1 MTREER
7 KAKLQ
12 AAKEKLENWQ
22 SSLSEMEKFIEKTH
36 EELNE
41 SFAGVQDGTQEKPSP
56 EEEKELRELLK
67 EIGGIKKAKILD
79 SIDGWAKGS
88 LQLKDED
95 MDLLEKELINKWR
108 TLIQIKE
115 IKRSGRYE
123 KDEGIKKEVDA
134 WEEEF
139 DNFKPYWEKT
149 LSLSSQRYI
158 TDKNTSSSGKKPA
171 NPTTLP
177 WTLAIVFGITTIIA
191 AGAAIYFFWHQRKIK
206 RFKV

>member
-1 MTREER
+1 MSREER

-36 EELNE
+36 KELDE
-41 SFAGVQDGTQEKPSP
+41 SFVGTQEKPPSP
-56 EEEKELRELLK
+56 EEAKELRELLK
-67 EIGGIKKAKILD
+67 EIEGNKEAKILD
-79 SIDGWAKGS
+79 SIDDWAKGS
-88 LQLKDED
+88 FRPKDED
-95 MDLLEKELINKWR
+95 IDLLEIKLINKWS
-108 TLIQIKE
+108 TLIQIRE
-115 IKRSGRYE
+115 LKRSGKYE
-123 KDEGIKKEVDA
+123 KNEGIKKEVDA

-139 DNFKPYWEKT
+139 DNFKPYWEKIF
-149 LSLSSQRYI
+149 SLSSQRYI
-158 TDKNTSSSGKKPA
+158 DKNTSSSDKKSA

-191 AGAAIYFFWHQRKIK
+191 AGAAIYLFWHQRKIK